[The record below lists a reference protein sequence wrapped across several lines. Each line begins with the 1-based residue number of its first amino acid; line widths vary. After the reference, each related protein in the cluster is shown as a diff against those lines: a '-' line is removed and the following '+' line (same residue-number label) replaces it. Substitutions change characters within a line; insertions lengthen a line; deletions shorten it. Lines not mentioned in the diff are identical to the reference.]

1 MGRKGGRLRIEKG
14 FPWQLLGRSREKSQ
28 KQKQIWTSA
37 HTHDEATG
45 TPEWGPSTSRHGL
58 PTEPSPNLKS
68 GPRQSARCQ
77 EDKGSGDRGHTGR
90 EKPWKPQPLRLDVGS
105 GGLARP
111 ILQDAC
117 SLLPAPTLRCF
128 LYQPPLVRAQKQ
140 VPGAPSNS
148 ARKPKRHNGEGC
160 ARPAPAQE
168 RGRGTRKRRM
178 GQGTRHPPP
187 PPALGRSQNGLDKE
201 ERNTDALSP
210 EAPCPGTPAL
220 FLTCPSSR
228 CPLPSAPPSS
238 KRQIQQVPF
247 CMAPVCTLMASH
259 LPSSSQPHTQVS
271 AASK

>member
-14 FPWQLLGRSREKSQ
+14 FPWQLLGRSRERGQSRNRYRHQ
-28 KQKQIWTSA
+28 HIHRMRLLGPQS
-37 HTHDEATG
+37 G
-45 TPEWGPSTSRHGL
+45 GPSTEDMGCPL
-58 PTEPSPNLKS
+58 ILLQTWKS

-117 SLLPAPTLRCF
+117 SLLPAPTLGCF

-160 ARPAPAQE
+160 AKASPAGE
-168 RGRGTRKRRM
+168 RGQDTRKGGNGAR
-178 GQGTRHPPP
+178 GPGTPRPRKKP
-187 PPALGRSQNGLDKE
+187 GRVRQE
-201 ERNTDALSP
+201 ERNTDTLS
-210 EAPCPGTPAL
+210 
-220 FLTCPSSR
+220 
-228 CPLPSAPPSS
+228 
-238 KRQIQQVPF
+238 
-247 CMAPVCTLMASH
+247 
-259 LPSSSQPHTQVS
+259 
-271 AASK
+271 